1 MMTTV
6 NLYDFA
12 DQCGYYVYWYTF
24 DDPRVESMAHM
35 DSDGDCH
42 IALDPFRFQSEA
54 DERYKMAHE
63 LGHCETGSFY
73 NRYAACDIRQKH
85 ENRADK
91 WAIKKLIPEDELD
104 DAVADG
110 HTELWDLAD
119 YFGVTEEFMKKAV
132 CWYTHGN
139 MAAELYF

>member
-6 NLYDFA
+6 DLYDFA
-12 DQCGYYVYWYTF
+12 DKRGYYVYWYTF
-24 DDPRVESMAHM
+24 DDQRVESMACM

-42 IALDPFRFQSEA
+42 IALDPFRFQSES

-91 WAIKKLIPEDELD
+91 WAIQALIPR
-104 DAVADG
+104 ADLEEAILEG
-110 HTELWDLAD
+110 YTEVWSLAD
-119 YFGVTEEFMKKAV
+119 CFHVPEDFVRKAI
-132 CWYTHGN
+132 CWYKNGN
-139 MAAELYF
+139 LSEVCY